1 MIGKDTHRYR
11 RQVLPGRREPLDLR
25 ESGANI
31 VFNKQSRRV
40 HMEPISSAGS
50 RSGIHMSTT

>member
-40 HMEPISSAGS
+40 HMELVSSAGS
-50 RSGIHMSTT
+50 